1 MSPSPTMA
9 GLMPGYSKPHQVI
22 AHHLKPPEWH
32 SWACAQT
39 PGHRQTSV
47 GSVGPAKADRGKGS
61 VLDRAVE
68 ISGNIGGNRS
78 PPGAGHHRHS
88 ESTPVGQA
96 AGAPTQGAHAGSL
109 WEHLLST
116 PPSLPAPPRPGHSFT
131 TLYSGEFPRFQ
142 GCALP
147 GLTTGSRSE
156 KSPDWECLLVSVV

>member
-109 WEHLLST
+109 WEHPPLHSPKLAGSPSSGSQLHYPLLRRVS
-116 PPSLPAPPRPGHSFT
+116 S
-131 TLYSGEFPRFQ
+131 
-142 GCALP
+142 LP
-147 GLTTGSRSE
+147 GLCSSRLNNGLQE
-156 KSPDWECLLVSVV
+156 RKKP